1 MLPKIAITMG
11 DAAGI
16 GPEIIIKAL
25 QYVDVSRLLLI
36 GNRDVFNKNEE
47 ILGIY
52 LPENLE
58 FLNIDYD
65 ISKIICGKENAY
77 SGELAYLALKKAC
90 DLAKENKIVSIATAP
105 LSKNAMHLAG
115 LNYSG
120 QTEVLQEELAQND
133 NQAQMLFVA
142 ENLRI
147 LLLTRHIPLK
157 DIPAKITPE
166 NIMKT
171 VEILNSELISKFK
184 IKTPKI
190 AMCAL
195 NPHAGEN
202 GILGDE
208 EIKVINPSIL
218 KIQQKGIDIEGA
230 FSADTLLGKAV
241 LNFDMPKYDA
251 YIACYHDQALPAIKS
266 LGLDKVL
273 NITIGLSVLRSSP
286 SHGTAFDIAYKNQA
300 DFRSMLN
307 SIKFLQNLL

>member
-1 MLPKIAITMG
+1 MIKKIAVTMG

-120 QTEVLQEELAQND
+120 QTEVLQKELAQND

-147 LLLTRHIPLK
+147 LLLTRHIALK

-208 EIKVINPSIL
+208 EINVINPSIL
-218 KIQQKGIDIEGA
+218 KIQQKGIDIEGG

>member
-1 MLPKIAITMG
+1 MLPKISITMG

-120 QTEVLQEELAQND
+120 QTEVLQKELAQND

-147 LLLTRHIPLK
+147 LLLTRHIALK

-208 EIKVINPSIL
+208 EINVINPSIL
-218 KIQQKGIDIEGA
+218 KIQQKGIDIEGG

>member
-47 ILGIY
+47 VLGIY

-90 DLAKENKIVSIATAP
+90 DLANENKIVSIATAP

-208 EIKVINPSIL
+208 EINVINPSIL